1 MAAAMQTGEDAHGG
15 VVDAEIDQVGEAIEH
30 GAMHVEVEEAV
41 DAGSRAELLE
51 ESVDCLTKLA
61 TEARLLGLV
70 PGLGFGE
77 LLLGSSPDTNCE
89 PQASRSSRART
100 SSHGLSSSG

>member
-1 MAAAMQTGEDAHGG
+1 
-15 VVDAEIDQVGEAIEH
+15 
-30 GAMHVEVEEAV
+30 
-41 DAGSRAELLE
+41 
-51 ESVDCLTKLA
+51 
-61 TEARLLGLV
+61 LLGLV